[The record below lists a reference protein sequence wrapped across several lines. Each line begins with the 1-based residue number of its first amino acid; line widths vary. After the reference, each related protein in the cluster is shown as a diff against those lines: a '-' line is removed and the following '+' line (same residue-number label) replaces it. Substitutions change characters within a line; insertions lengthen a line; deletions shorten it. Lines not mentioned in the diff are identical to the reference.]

1 MRKICSILLIICSAV
16 LLFAGCNRPADA
28 EVSGTAGVSTAPTDS
43 NAWCGVQTY
52 HYETVQK
59 LREAVNQKEN
69 QVISGMEYVLIY
81 PEEEKITD
89 ISVSFGGFYDIKY
102 KEPYRCVSYNSEQ
115 KPEDASKNA
124 ERLEHGGVV
133 YYKKQADRPSG
144 AEEDYYE
151 YSFAVGA
158 QCVTVYCSEEWAQQ
172 VGMDYLLHL
181 EKVNFYQITE

>member
-1 MRKICSILLIICSAV
+1 MRKICSILLIICLAV

-28 EVSGTAGVSTAPTDS
+28 EVSGTAGVSAAPTDS
-43 NAWCGVQTY
+43 NAWCGTQTY
-52 HYETVQK
+52 HYETVQA
-59 LREAVNQKEN
+59 LREAVEQKEN
-69 QVISGMEYVLIY
+69 EVISAMEYVLIY

-115 KPEDASKNA
+115 KPENVSKNA
-124 ERLEHGGVV
+124 ERLEHSGVV
-133 YYKKQADRPSG
+133 YYKKPADRLSG